1 MTPHRHI
8 KQSEVFRELGLVK
21 SEDLLLVFV
30 NCIAKLIALVIRCIL
45 LIYLFL
51 FSFIF
56 IPNIVLIN

>member
-30 NCIAKLIALVIRCIL
+30 NCIAKLIA
-45 LIYLFL
+45 
-51 FSFIF
+51 
-56 IPNIVLIN
+56 NIGL